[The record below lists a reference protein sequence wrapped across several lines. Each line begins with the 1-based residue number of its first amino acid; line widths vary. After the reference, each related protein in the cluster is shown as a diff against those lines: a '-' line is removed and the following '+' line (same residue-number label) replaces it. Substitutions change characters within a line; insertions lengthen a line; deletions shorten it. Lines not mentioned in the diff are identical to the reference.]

1 MYLAALLY
9 STMMIKTVEDSLKP
23 PLGRINHS
31 RQNSGWGIPC
41 ARLLYL
47 AGFGIACNP
56 VILPPVSVIGSVD
69 LEFWTAGSQSRVLL
83 NGDL

>member
-1 MYLAALLY
+1 MYPLP
-9 STMMIKTVEDSLKP
+9 DSP
-23 PLGRINHS
+23 EAPTGRINHS

-47 AGFGIACNP
+47 AEFGIACNP

-69 LEFWTAGSQSRVLL
+69 LEF
-83 NGDL
+83 